1 MEPLYPWEYL
11 FSSLIR
17 ERGREVPGVLPVE
30 EEVGSGSAAGTSPF
44 WLAVG
49 STVLICQQLGLSSD
63 HSDLAVCQGGDL
75 RNLVQAVSLPMFS

>member
-17 ERGREVPGVLPVE
+17 DRGREVPRVPPVE

-49 STVLICQQLGLSSD
+49 LHCV
-63 HSDLAVCQGGDL
+63 DLLTTGTEQ
-75 RNLVQAVSLPMFS
+75 